1 MHATSRAPSVTRAST
16 RPLVLLALT
25 QTGLFLVPIIVL
37 GQAIGWPGSLRL
49 PPAEVFALISAAPT
63 AVAIGYGAYL
73 LVSLALVPFA
83 FALRDYLARH
93 GAGGWLSDTMLGLGV
108 VAGVLKMLGIV
119 RWLVAMPALAAV
131 HAGGDASTRAMAEV
145 AYVALNG
152 YAGAVGELL
161 GVQLVSGLWLAGIGL
176 LLARVGHR
184 WVGLIGAA
192 IGVGFIVTAG
202 RILVPALAAAQSIM
216 VPLAL
221 IWFVALAVVVA
232 RRR

>member
-1 MHATSRAPSVTRAST
+1 MLATSRAPSTTRA
-16 RPLVLLALT
+16 RNLPLIALSLS
-25 QTGLFLVPIIVL
+25 QTVLFLVPMIVL
-37 GQAIGWPGSLRL
+37 GHAIGWPGSLRL
-49 PPAEVFALISAAPT
+49 PPAEVFTLISAAPT
-63 AVAIGYGAYL
+63 AVAVGYGAYL
-73 LVSLALVPFA
+73 LVSLALVPLA
-83 FALRDYLARH
+83 FALREYLARH
-93 GAGGWLSDTMLGLGV
+93 SAGGMLSDTLLGLGV

-131 HAGGDASTRAMAEV
+131 HAGGDAAARAMAEV

-161 GVQLVSGLWLAGIGL
+161 GVQLVSGLWLAGIGV
-176 LLARVGHR
+176 LLARIGHR
-184 WVGLIGAA
+184 WVG
-192 IGVGFIVTAG
+192 GVGAVIGIGFILTAG
-202 RILVPALAAAQSIM
+202 RILVPALAAAQSVV